1 MPALQTLDELEQYLR
16 MVMPQWKAV
25 QQFKKNPQSG
35 FIDFKWNGH
44 HFAVKPTLES
54 FEIKDNRLFLTG
66 GSLLLQS
73 ALVSRTGNEAKI
85 VAIVDTLNKAED
97 VIISRPEEGLSLV
110 AAVKK
115 TLAAMAQSSA
125 SKR

>member
-1 MPALQTLDELEQYLR
+1 
-16 MVMPQWKAV
+16 MPQWKAV